1 MLQNIFETII
11 KGSSTEFLDVPEDDY
26 FLCYEGVSMEC
37 AEDIVK
43 NYFDMKAKDGIPH
56 VKDIEYNSATHKVK
70 ITVEVEQSGDK
81 EIHAREIP
89 DVLNINRY

>member
-1 MLQNIFETII
+1 
-11 KGSSTEFLDVPEDDY
+11 
-26 FLCYEGVSMEC
+26 
-37 AEDIVK
+37 
-43 NYFDMKAKDGIPH
+43 MKAKDGIPH